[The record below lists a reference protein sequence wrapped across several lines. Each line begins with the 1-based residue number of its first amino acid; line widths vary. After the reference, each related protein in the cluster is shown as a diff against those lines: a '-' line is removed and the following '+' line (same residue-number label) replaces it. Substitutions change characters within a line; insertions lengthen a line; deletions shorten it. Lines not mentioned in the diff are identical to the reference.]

1 MLSKDMGIILS
12 LSKRRN
18 KKAEAAA
25 REQEKKVEQLCE
37 MFPMLE
43 KDTLAT
49 VLDANEGDIEKTM
62 EMFMPIN
69 PATKEEHQKRPASRA
84 GAGPES
90 PPRSPRN
97 RPAASSVHIEELI
110 AWASSGDIDAQ
121 YQSARSF
128 ADLTMTEEQ
137 VFIRFVPI
145 HGHKSSRAQPEQPAV
160 PDSELDLPLK
170 NG

>member
-1 MLSKDMGIILS
+1 MGIILS

-18 KKAEAAA
+18 KKAEAAS

-43 KDTLAT
+43 KETLAT

-62 EMFMPIN
+62 EMFMPIALN

-84 GAGPES
+84 GPES
-90 PPRSPRN
+90 PPRSPRY
-97 RPAASSVHIEELI
+97 RPASSSVHIEELL

-137 VFIRFVPI
+137 VLIRFVAMSAT
-145 HGHKSSRAQPEQPAV
+145 G
-160 PDSELDLPLK
+160 LPLK